1 MSDRDPSGQ
10 GDTSEDH
17 RNGNGEN
24 GRNGFNP
31 FAAARERLSDLPLG
45 RDAVGRFLRTPTG
58 KISWRRNLYAI
69 WIAQLLAIMGFSMR
83 TPFLPMFFGEIGVDT
98 TEGQALWTGMMLSV
112 GAGTMALASP
122 FWGAIADRKGRKPM
136 LLRSQFG
143 AFLTIGLTVF
153 VMAPWQMLGLR
164 VVEGILAGTV
174 TAATA
179 LIAASMPRERLGY
192 GLGLVQTAVFSGS
205 ALGPLLGG
213 VLADLVGYRATFGIA
228 SLMLFTAGLI
238 TLFVVQERF
247 TPPPEAGKDGEEE
260 ESTWKM
266 LLGPALLALTL
277 SMLIIRFASSA
288 VQPITPLYV
297 DELAHTTGSTSTL
310 AGLTLGILGVT
321 SAISSVVL
329 GKVGDKRG
337 HYKVLLIASLGA
349 GLVYL
354 PMAAAQVPWHLIGL
368 QAVFG
373 IFAGG
378 MIPAANALIANITDE
393 SRRGVVFGLMNTFAS
408 VGGFLGPLAGAG
420 LAASF
425 GIRATFIATGI
436 VLLLMV
442 VTLFVAN
449 RRHPMDRPAPEPLR

>member
-1 MSDRDPSGQ
+1 
-10 GDTSEDH
+10 
-17 RNGNGEN
+17 
-24 GRNGFNP
+24 
-31 FAAARERLSDLPLG
+31 
-45 RDAVGRFLRTPTG
+45 
-58 KISWRRNLYAI
+58 
-69 WIAQLLAIMGFSMR
+69 
-83 TPFLPMFFGEIGVDT
+83 
-98 TEGQALWTGMMLSV
+98 
-112 GAGTMALASP
+112 
-122 FWGAIADRKGRKPM
+122 
-136 LLRSQFG
+136 
-143 AFLTIGLTVF
+143 
-153 VMAPWQMLGLR
+153 
-164 VVEGILAGTV
+164 
-174 TAATA
+174 
-179 LIAASMPRERLGY
+179 
-192 GLGLVQTAVFSGS
+192 
-205 ALGPLLGG
+205 
-213 VLADLVGYRATFGIA
+213 
-228 SLMLFTAGLI
+228 MLFTAGLI

-425 GIRATFIATGI
+425 GIRATFIVTGI